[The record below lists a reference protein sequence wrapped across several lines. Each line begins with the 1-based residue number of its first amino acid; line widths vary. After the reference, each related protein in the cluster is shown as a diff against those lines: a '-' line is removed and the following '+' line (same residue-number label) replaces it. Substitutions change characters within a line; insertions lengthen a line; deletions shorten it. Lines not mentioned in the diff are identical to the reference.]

1 MRREKMQSSLET
13 ILDRTLAVK
22 DYRFVLAVWF
32 CGIGRVLARIVN
44 PRAAR
49 RKRYP
54 FTLKV
59 VTWKTR
65 KNRTKVIINMKIS
78 YMVVIAALLAL
89 VSMASAQNP
98 FDAAAESLQS
108 QVTAAGE
115 QLQQKAVQHIAEGN
129 LTQEHIAQD
138 FNATAEN
145 LTKMA
150 KQELGQKLNQDL
162 NITPAELEQRAKEE
176 LKRPA

>member
-1 MRREKMQSSLET
+1 
-13 ILDRTLAVK
+13 
-22 DYRFVLAVWF
+22 
-32 CGIGRVLARIVN
+32 
-44 PRAAR
+44 
-49 RKRYP
+49 
-54 FTLKV
+54 
-59 VTWKTR
+59 
-65 KNRTKVIINMKIS
+65 MKIS
-78 YMVVIAALLAL
+78 YMVAIAALLAL

-138 FNATAEN
+138 FNATTKN
-145 LTKMA
+145 LTEKA
-150 KQELGQKLNQDL
+150 KQELGQLNKDL

-176 LKRPA
+176 LKRQLDQKLNQVPGFPVALAVLVILAAGCLIKRRN

>member
-1 MRREKMQSSLET
+1 
-13 ILDRTLAVK
+13 
-22 DYRFVLAVWF
+22 
-32 CGIGRVLARIVN
+32 
-44 PRAAR
+44 
-49 RKRYP
+49 
-54 FTLKV
+54 
-59 VTWKTR
+59 
-65 KNRTKVIINMKIS
+65 MKIS

-138 FNATAEN
+138 FNATTEN
-145 LTKMA
+145 LTEKA
-150 KQELGQKLNQDL
+150 KQELGQKLNQNL

-176 LKRPA
+176 LKNQLNQKLNQQPGFPAVLAVLVIFAAGCLIKRRN